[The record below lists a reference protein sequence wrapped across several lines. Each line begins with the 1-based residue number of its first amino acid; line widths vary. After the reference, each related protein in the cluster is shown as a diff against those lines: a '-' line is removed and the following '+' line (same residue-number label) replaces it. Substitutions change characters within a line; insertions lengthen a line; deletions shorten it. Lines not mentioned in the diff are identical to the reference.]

1 MRDDHD
7 ITLFAKILKNE
18 CDEEFRFVQMHVKDN
33 LTQILKIIIRE
44 KYPIKS
50 EKDIS
55 KEIEKIQNSFIEET
69 LWRKILHKIY

>member
-33 LTQILKIIIRE
+33 LTQILRFIIRE